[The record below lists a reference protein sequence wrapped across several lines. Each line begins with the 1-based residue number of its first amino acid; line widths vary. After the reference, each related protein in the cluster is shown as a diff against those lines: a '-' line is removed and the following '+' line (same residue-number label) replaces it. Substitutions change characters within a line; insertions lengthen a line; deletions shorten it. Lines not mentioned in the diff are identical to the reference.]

1 MLGENVEETKFKW
14 RRRRVSDNVSFFKNS
29 DEDIF
34 MVIKVALSAE

>member
-14 RRRRVSDNVSFFKNS
+14 KRRVSDNVSFFKNS